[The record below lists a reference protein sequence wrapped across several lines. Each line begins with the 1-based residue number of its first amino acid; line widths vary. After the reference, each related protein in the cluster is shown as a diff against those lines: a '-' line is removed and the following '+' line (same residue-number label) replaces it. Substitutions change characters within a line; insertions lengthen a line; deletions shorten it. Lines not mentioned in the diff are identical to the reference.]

1 MKCNV
6 GGMDR
11 KIRIAAGL
19 IIILAG
25 IYFQSWWGLVG
36 IIPLMTGVIR
46 WCPGYLP
53 FGFSTCEPSRK

>member
-6 GGMDR
+6 GGIDR

-19 IIILAG
+19 IIVLAG
-25 IYFQSWWGLVG
+25 IYFQSWWGLIGVLP
-36 IIPLMTGVIR
+36 ILTGVIR

-53 FGFSTCEPSRK
+53 FGFSTCDPPRK

>member
-6 GGMDR
+6 GGIDR
-11 KIRIAAGL
+11 KIRIAVGL

-25 IYFQSWWGLVG
+25 IYFQSWWGLLG
-36 IIPLMTGVIR
+36 IIPILTAVIR

-53 FGFSTCEPSRK
+53 FGFSTCEAEKK